1 MRVLILTADI
11 GAGHDLPA
19 RAIRDQLLDR
29 MPDAHVRIV
38 DAIEVAGPLV
48 RALVRGNAERV
59 VIRAPWL
66 FDLQYRLVARWS
78 PTRRLASRLGFCL
91 AGGAIQRL
99 IAAERPDV
107 IVSTYPGAN
116 EIVSRLRLAGRLE
129 VPVVSAI
136 SDLAALWYWAHR
148 GCDLHL
154 VIHPESAAE
163 IRGIAGPQARIE
175 AVRGITIAAFDTPR
189 DRGAA
194 RSALGLPADGPVVVV
209 SGGGWGV
216 GDLRGAVAAALAAGE
231 SVTVVALCGSN
242 AQVLSELERT
252 FAAEPRVHPQG
263 FTDRMP
269 EYFAAA
275 DVLIHATA
283 GLTVFEALVRGVRV
297 ISFGWGVGHIHINNE
312 AYRRFG
318 LADVV
323 ADAADLPAA
332 VRRALGSPGRPD
344 LAYGRRPA
352 AADLIIALARGDDG
366 V

>member
-19 RAIRDQLLDR
+19 RVLRDAVR
-29 MPDAHVRIV
+29 NRIPDAHVRIA

-48 RALVRGNAERV
+48 RALIRGNAERV
-59 VIRAPWL
+59 VTSAPWL
-66 FDLQYRLVARWS
+66 FDLQYRLVARWA
-78 PTRRLASRLGFCL
+78 PTRRVAAWLGRRL
-91 AGGAIQRL
+91 AGGALLRL

-116 EIVSRLRLAGRLE
+116 DVVSRMRLSGQVG

-136 SDLAALWYWAHR
+136 SDLAALWYWAHP

-163 IRGIAGPQARIE
+163 IRAIAGAAARIE
-175 AVRGITIAAFDTPR
+175 AVRGITDPAFETPR
-189 DRGAA
+189 DRSEA
-194 RSALGLPADGPVVVV
+194 RAGLGLPEHGPIVVV

-216 GDLRGAVAAALAAGE
+216 GDLQGAVAATLAADHAA
-231 SVTVVALCGSN
+231 TIVALCGHN
-242 AQVLSELERT
+242 ERALT
-252 FAAEPRVHPQG
+252 DLQGAFASEPRVRPQG

-269 EYFAAA
+269 DLLAAA

-297 ISFGWGVGHIHINNE
+297 ISFGWGVGHIRINNE

-323 ADAADLPAA
+323 ADPGDLSAA
-332 VRRALGSPGRPD
+332 VRRAIDSPREPD
-344 LAYGRRPA
+344 LAYGTRPA
-352 AADLIIALARGDDG
+352 AADLIIALGRGQNR

>member
-1 MRVLILTADI
+1 MRALILTADI

-29 MPDAHVRIV
+29 MPDAHVQIV
-38 DAIEVAGPLV
+38 DAIEAAGPLV
-48 RALVRGNAERV
+48 RALVRSNAERV

-66 FDLQYRLVARWS
+66 FDLQYRIVARWA
-78 PTRRLASRLGFCL
+78 PTRRLASTLSLWL
-91 AGGAIQRL
+91 AGGALRRL

-107 IVSTYPGAN
+107 IVSTYPGAT
-116 EIVSRLRLAGRLE
+116 EVLSRLRLTGAIG

-154 VIHPESAAE
+154 VIHPESATE
-163 IRGIAGPQARIE
+163 IRAIAGPQARIE
-175 AVRGITIAAFDTPR
+175 AVRGITTAAFDTPG
-189 DRGAA
+189 DRAAA
-194 RSALGLPADGPVVVV
+194 RAALGLPAAGPVVVV

-216 GDLRGAVAAALAAGE
+216 GDLRGAVAAALAADPQA
-231 SVTVVALCGSN
+231 TVLALCGSN
-242 AQVLSELERT
+242 DQALGDLQRS
-252 FAAEPRVHPQG
+252 FAGEPRVRPQG
-263 FTDRMP
+263 FTGRMP
-269 EYFAAA
+269 EIFAAA
-275 DVLIHATA
+275 DVLVHATA

-297 ISFGWGVGHIHINNE
+297 ISFGWGVGHIRLNNE

-332 VRRALGSPGRPD
+332 IRRALGSPGRPD
-344 LAYGRRPA
+344 LAYGARPA
-352 AADLIIALARGDDG
+352 AGDLIIALARGDDG